1 MITYADSVADRDD
14 AGHEGAEQRDHEPT
28 YEHILQ
34 TLEICPLGQDDDSR
48 HLTRSVILGEN

>member
-1 MITYADSVADRDD
+1 MISYADSLADREETR
-14 AGHEGAEQRDHEPT
+14 HPRAEERDHEPT
-28 YEHILQ
+28 YEQLLQ

>member
-1 MITYADSVADRDD
+1 MITYADSVAERQDSGQER
-14 AGHEGAEQRDHEPT
+14 AEQRDHEPT

-48 HLTRSVILGEN
+48 HLTQSVILGEN

>member
-1 MITYADSVADRDD
+1 MITYADSVAECQVSGQERAEERDY
-14 AGHEGAEQRDHEPT
+14 EPS

-48 HLTRSVILGEN
+48 HLTQSVILGEN

>member
-1 MITYADSVADRDD
+1 MITYAESVAERDQPGSDR
-14 AGHEGAEQRDHEPT
+14 AGERDYEPT
-28 YEHILQ
+28 YAQLLQ